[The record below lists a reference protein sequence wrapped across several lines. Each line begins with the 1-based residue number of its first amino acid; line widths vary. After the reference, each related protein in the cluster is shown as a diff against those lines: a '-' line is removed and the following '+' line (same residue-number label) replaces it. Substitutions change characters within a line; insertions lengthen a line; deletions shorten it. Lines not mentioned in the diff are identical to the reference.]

1 MEFKRVLIE
10 KKNEFNGEGQFLLR
24 EFRDYLGINALKAVR
39 VVNIYDLINIT
50 GEEKDTL
57 VDELLYE
64 SSLDLKY
71 EDKIEIE
78 SDELAFRV
86 EYLKGQFNKRE
97 DSTEQLAKIL
107 LKKEDL
113 EVLNSKI
120 IILKGSIDEED
131 LDLAKSYYINP
142 IEMKEVEIDSFN
154 PTAEYRAGEIQ
165 VLDGFIDLGEPDMK
179 GFKDKYGIGMDIDDL
194 MHCRDYFKGEERNP
208 TITEIKLIDTYW
220 SDHCRHTTFTSEITD
235 ISMEEGDYKDLFES
249 ALKDYIS
256 SREYVYGDR
265 DKKMSL
271 MDLATINMKEI
282 SKAGLLDD
290 KEDTDEINAA
300 SIEIDVDVDG
310 KNEKWLLMFK
320 NETHNHPTE
329 MEPFGGAATC
339 LGGAIR
345 DPLSG
350 RSYVYQAMR
359 ISGSGDPRQAYEET
373 LAGKNPQRKITKTA
387 RAGYSSYGYEIGAA
401 TGFIREVYDEGFIA
415 KRMELGALVAA
426 APKSSV
432 YRGDSLPG
440 DLILLIGGKTGRDGL
455 GGAVGSSREHTEES
469 LESSGAEVQK
479 GNPYVERRILRL
491 FRNPEASKMIKK
503 CNDFGAGGVGVAI
516 GELADGLLIELDK
529 VPLKYEGLDGT
540 EIALSESQE
549 RMAVVIDKAD
559 KERFMELVRAEDIE
573 GTLVAEVTEEKTLK
587 MIWKGEEIVSI
598 GREFLDTNGIMKKA
612 KIRVEQPKG
621 KSYFENDPI
630 HIKGDLVADFKRNM
644 EDLNIASQKG
654 LIEGFDHTVGSGTVV
669 MPLGGKTVL
678 TSAEAMAAKIPV
690 LQGETR
696 TCSIMSHGYDPKLSK
711 WSPFHGGY
719 FAVIQSIA
727 KIVAMGGSHEGA
739 RLSFQEYFERL
750 GEDPAKWGKPF
761 AALLGAYLVQ
771 KNLDAPSIGGKDSMS
786 GSFED
791 IDVPPTFVSFA
802 VTTDKVENIISPE
815 FKKIGSKLGLVE
827 LEIKEDGSVDFEE
840 LENNYREIKRLVDR
854 GDILSA
860 STVKY
865 GGLARSIAE
874 MSMGNMIG
882 FEFADIDLGKLF
894 KPLYGSIVVEL
905 KEDVE
910 IEDLKCNISEIG
922 MTIEEEA
929 IVVDEKKVD
938 LKELIDI
945 YKKPLADVFPINEK
959 KQKKVDISWDKG
971 SKLARKVEIARPR
984 VLIPIFTG
992 AHGEYDMGESFEEA
1006 GGVVDYFVFKTSSLA
1021 GVEESYRA
1029 LAREL
1034 EKYQIIGFPDGALL
1048 GDEPEAGGKLMKI
1061 ILERP
1066 EIKDR
1071 LMNHLYKRDGLV
1083 VGVGAGFLGLVK
1095 SGLIQ
1100 YGEVRALDKSS
1111 VNIASNKGG
1120 EFISRLVDIEVRSNL
1135 SPWMSGM
1142 KIGDVF
1148 TAPIATKEGK
1158 ILGDLDQLI
1167 DRGQIST
1174 VYKRENPTNSSMGIE
1189 SMTSPDGRVLGTIAS
1204 IDRTARDLYKNIEK
1218 KKSHNIFESGIKYY
1232 K

>member
-1 MEFKRVLIE
+1 MDYKRVLIE
-10 KKNEFNGEGQFLLR
+10 KKSEFNGEGQFLLR
-24 EFRDYLGINALKAVR
+24 EFKDYLGINKLKSVR
-39 VVNIYDLINIT
+39 VINIYDLIGLT
-50 GEEKDTL
+50 EEEKDTV
-57 VDELLYE
+57 VDKLLFE

-71 EDKIEIE
+71 EGKVEIE
-78 SDELAFRV
+78 DDELAFRV
-86 EYLKGQFNKRE
+86 EYLKGQYNKRE
-97 DSTEQLAKIL
+97 DSTEQLVSIL
-107 LKKEDL
+107 LNKKDIEL
-113 EVLNSKI
+113 LNSKI
-120 IILKGSIDEED
+120 IILKGQVDKED
-131 LDLAKSYYINP
+131 LSLAKSYYINP
-142 IEMKEVEIDSFN
+142 IEMKEVGINSFN
-154 PTAEYRAGEIQ
+154 PTEEYSAGE
-165 VLDGFIDLGEPDMK
+165 VKTLDGFIDLDELNMK
-179 GFKDKYGIGMDIDDL
+179 DFKDKYGIGMDIDDL
-194 MHCRDYFKGEERNP
+194 IHCRDYFESENRNP

-235 ISMEEGDYKDLFES
+235 ISMEKGKYKSIFES
-249 ALKDYIS
+249 ALRDYIN
-256 SREYVYGDR
+256 SRDYVYGDEDR
-265 DKKMSL
+265 KISL
-271 MDLATINMKEI
+271 MDLATINMKEM

-310 KNEKWLLMFK
+310 KTEKWLLMFK

-359 ISGSGDPRQAYEET
+359 ITGAGDPRVSYEDT
-373 LAGKNPQRKITKTA
+373 LAGKNAQRKITKTA

-401 TGFIREVYDEGFIA
+401 TGFVREVYDEGFVA

-432 YRGDSLPG
+432 YRGESLPG

-529 VPLKYEGLDGT
+529 VPLKYKGLDGT

-549 RMAVVIDKAD
+549 RMAVVIERKD
-559 KERFMELVRAEDIE
+559 KERFMELVNAEDIE
-573 GTLVAEVTEEKTLK
+573 GTLVAEVTEDKTLR
-587 MIWKGEEIVSI
+587 MIWKDQEIVNIS
-598 GREFLDTNGIMKKA
+598 REFLYTNGIRKKS
-612 KIRVEQPKG
+612 KVNIEQPEEE
-621 KSYFENDPI
+621 SYFKKDPS

-644 EDLNIASQKG
+644 ADLNISSQKG
-654 LIEGFDHTVGSGTVV
+654 LIEGFDHTVGAGTIL
-669 MPLGGKTVL
+669 MPLGGKTRL
-678 TSAEAMAAKIPV
+678 TPTEAMAAKIPV
-690 LQGETR
+690 LDGETT

-727 KIVAMGGSHEGA
+727 KVVAMGGSHQGV

-750 GEDPAKWGKPF
+750 GEDPSKWGKPF

-786 GSFED
+786 GTFED
-791 IDVPPTFVSFA
+791 IDVPPTLVSFA
-802 VTTDKVENIISPE
+802 VAIDKVENIISPE
-815 FKKIGSKLGLVE
+815 FKRVGSKVAIVE
-827 LEIKEDGSVDFEE
+827 LKIEEDGTVDFQE
-840 LENNYREIKRLVDR
+840 LKRNYKEIKRLVDR

-865 GGLARSIAE
+865 GGIARSIAE

-882 FEFADIDLGKLF
+882 FEFDHIDIDKVF
-894 KPLYGSIVVEL
+894 KPLYGSILVEL
-905 KEDVE
+905 SEDVN
-910 IEDLKCNISEIG
+910 IESLKCNISEIG
-922 MTIEEEA
+922 KTSSEEK
-929 IVVDEKKVD
+929 IVIGGNDID
-938 LKELIDI
+938 LKELIDE
-945 YKKPLADVFPINEK
+945 YKKPLSDVFPINDEK
-959 KQKKVDISWDKG
+959 QDNVDISWDQGTKI
-971 SKLARKVEIARPR
+971 SRKTQIIKPK

-992 AHGEYDMGESFEEA
+992 AHGEYDMGSSFKKA
-1006 GGVVDYFVFKTSSLA
+1006 GGEVDYFVFKTSTLA
-1021 GVEESYRA
+1021 GVEESYKK
-1029 LAREL
+1029 LAKEIK
-1034 EKYQIIGFPDGALL
+1034 KYQIIGFPDGAIL
-1048 GDEPEAGGKLMKI
+1048 GDEPQAGGKLMKI
-1061 ILERP
+1061 ILERE
-1066 EIKDR
+1066 EIKAEIMD
-1071 LMNHLYKRDGLV
+1071 HLYKRDGLIL
-1083 VGVGAGFLGLVK
+1083 GIGAGFLGLIK
-1095 SGLIQ
+1095 LGLIQ
-1100 YGEVRALDKSS
+1100 YGDIRELDARS
-1111 VNIASNKGG
+1111 VNIASNENG
-1120 EFISRLVDIEVRSNL
+1120 EFLSKQVDIEVVSNL
-1135 SPWMSGM
+1135 SPWMSEM
-1142 KIGDVF
+1142 NIGDVF

-1158 ILGDLDQLI
+1158 IVGELDKLI
-1167 DRGQIST
+1167 DKGQIAT
-1174 VYKRENPTNSSMGIE
+1174 VYKSENPTNSAMGIE
-1189 SMTSPDGRVLGTIAS
+1189 SITSPDGRILGTISS

-1218 KKSHNIFESGIKYY
+1218 ERSHNIFKAGIKYY